1 MLSELSRRHQVT
13 LVTTSG
19 PGDDPSG
26 LERELP
32 RCERVISVPYAAPK
46 RGTFRFVLSLATSW
60 LLGQP
65 LDLWR
70 WRVQAV
76 RRQVSRLAA
85 DGRFDLVVAD
95 FLAAVPNLPSDLE
108 IPVVL
113 FEHNVEY
120 LIWKRLSDIE
130 DRWWRR
136 VPLEVE
142 WRRVRRW
149 EGRACEQ
156 AALTITVS
164 GHDRHRLA
172 MLAPAA
178 RVVDVPTGVDIT
190 YFQPSRQP
198 EVANRLVF
206 SGSMDWYPNED
217 AVISFAESVLPQLR
231 QALPDV
237 SMTVVGRRPSAKLR
251 AVAEQVGIDVTGT
264 VDDVRPYVWEA
275 ALYVVPLRV
284 GGGTRLKIFEAL
296 AMGKAVLSTTVGAEG
311 LDVNPGE
318 HLVLADGPDALCQEA
333 LVLLANAERRCAL
346 GTAGRQLMEERYSW
360 ASVTATFD
368 RYLHEAVRQVQPDR
382 RTADHQPVEEV

>member
-19 PGDDPSG
+19 PGDDPAG

-32 RCERVISVPYAAPK
+32 RCERVVSVPYAAPK
-46 RGTFRFVLSLATSW
+46 RGTARFALSLANSW

-70 WRVQAV
+70 WRVRAV
-76 RRQVSRLAA
+76 RRQTAQMLAE
-85 DGRFDLVVAD
+85 GGFDVVVAD
-95 FLAAVPNLPSDLE
+95 FLAAVPNVPLDVDA
-108 IPVVL
+108 PVVL

-142 WRRVRRW
+142 WRRLRRW

-156 AALTITVS
+156 TALTVTVS
-164 GHDRHRLA
+164 DNDRHRLA
-172 MLAPAA
+172 TLAPAA
-178 RVVDVPTGVDIT
+178 RIVDVPTGVDIT
-190 YFQPSRQP
+190 YFQPGRQP
-198 EVANRLVF
+198 EVPGRLVF

-217 AVISFAESVLPQLR
+217 AVLYFAEAVLPQIR
-231 QALPDV
+231 RARPDV
-237 SMTVVGRRPSAKLR
+237 SLTVVGRRPSAKLR
-251 AVAEQVGIDVTGT
+251 AAADEAGIDVTGT
-264 VDDVRPYVWEA
+264 VDDVRPYVWDA
-275 ALYVVPLRV
+275 SLYIVPLRV

-311 LDVNPGE
+311 LDVVPGQ

-333 LVLLANAERRCAL
+333 LALLGDPDRRRAL
-346 GTAGRQLMEERYSW
+346 GEAGRRLMEERYSW
-360 ASVTATFD
+360 ASVTAAFD
-368 RYLHEAVRQVQPDR
+368 RHLHDAVRQVQTDR
-382 RTADHQPVEEV
+382 GAAEPQPVEEV